1 MELAVLLVAIVAT
14 VLVVARL
21 CEPIGVPAPLGLLA
35 VGTIGSFLPFVPEV
49 DLSPDLVL
57 YGLLPPLLYSAALG
71 TSLYDIHAWRRMII
85 GLSFGLVL
93 FTALG
98 VALVAYALL
107 PIPFAL
113 AFALGAIVAPPDA
126 VAATA
131 VARRIGLPRRTTTIL
146 EGESLLN
153 DATALVSLRTALAA
167 SGLAVAAG
175 GRSPP
180 SVNPLVVAGS
190 FAWAVVGGIGFG
202 FIVFV
207 VVAQVR
213 KRLNESVMDTTLSFL
228 VPFVAFVPAERI
240 GGSGV
245 LAVVTAGLLLANRA
259 PRLQSAASRLSERT
273 NWAAITFILEN
284 AVFLL
289 IGLRVSHIVRAVAHS
304 ELTVARTIAVAAAVL
319 LTCLVLRPLYMF
331 PFAWLLDRTVEHIPG
346 RYSGIAVGSW
356 AGMRG
361 VVTLAAALT
370 LPPQTPLRS
379 TLVLIALVVTLG
391 TLLIQGSTLPALARA
406 LEVRGPDPRADALQE
421 AIVVQ
426 RAASRG
432 LRAIEAGPAEEQEIL
447 ALIRTQ
453 TTTRINRTW
462 ERLSRPGSEHRET
475 PSEMYRRMRLEMIE
489 AERHEL
495 LDIGRNRGVDH
506 QVLTRVLK
514 QLDAEE
520 AALTY
525 RQERATELRSAAV
538 LRAPDA
544 VAGNCPHL
552 DTEPEGTVPLTPR
565 GCGEC
570 LELGLTWVHLRM
582 CTRCGHVGCCDSSV
596 GRHAR
601 AHFHDTGHPVIRS
614 LEPGE
619 EWRWCYVDEVLG

>member
-1 MELAVLLVAIVAT
+1 MEIAILLVGIVAT
-14 VLVVARL
+14 VIVVARL

-35 VGTIGSFLPFVPEV
+35 VGTVGSFLPFIPEV

-98 VALVAYALL
+98 VAVVAYLLL

-175 GRSPP
+175 GHAPS

-190 FAWAVVGGIGFG
+190 FAWAVVGGVGFG

-213 KRLNESVMDTTLSFL
+213 KRLRESVMDTALSFL
-228 VPFVAFVPAERI
+228 VPFIAFVPAERI

-259 PRLQSAASRLSERT
+259 PALQSAASRLSERT

-284 AVFLL
+284 VVFLL
-289 IGLRVSHIVRAVAHS
+289 IGLRVSHIVRAVEHS
-304 ELTVARTIAVAAAVL
+304 ELTVTRTVAVAAAVL
-319 LTCLVLRPLYMF
+319 LACLVLRPVYMF
-331 PFAWLLDRTVEHIPG
+331 PFAWLLDRTVERIPG
-346 RYSGIAVGSW
+346 RFTGIAVGSW

-391 TLLIQGSTLPALARA
+391 TLLLQGATLPALARA
-406 LEVRGPDPRADALQE
+406 LGARGPDPRADALQE

-426 RAASRG
+426 RAASSG
-432 LRAIEAGPAEEQEIL
+432 LRAIENGPAEEQETL
-447 ALIRTQ
+447 ELIRTQ
-453 TTTRINRTW
+453 TATRINRTW
-462 ERLSRPGSEHRET
+462 ERLGVPGEDTPET
-475 PSEMYRRMRLEMIE
+475 PSEMYRRMRLQMIE
-489 AERHEL
+489 AERDEL
-495 LDIGRNRGVDH
+495 LGIGRNRGVDH
-506 QVLTRVLK
+506 QVLTRVLG

-520 AALTY
+520 AALNH
-525 RQERATELRSAAV
+525 RQERASEVRAAV
-538 LRAPDA
+538 VLGAPDP
-544 VAGNCPHL
+544 VAGTCSHL
-552 DTEPEGTVPLTPR
+552 ESEPETAAPLTPQ
-565 GCGEC
+565 GCEQC
-570 LELGLTWVHLRM
+570 LELGWTWVHLRL

-601 AHFHDTGHPVIRS
+601 AHFHDSGHPVIRS

-619 EWRWCYVDEVLG
+619 EWRWCYLDEVLG